1 MVTEQGEIVKATRMI
16 ANSFWVVLA
25 ATFLAMAACGGG
37 TSEDVASPEPAAE
50 GSPTTASEELQMAL
64 AVSDLSVGVNRVAF
78 GLIELGSGAL
88 RDVRVVISTF
98 DLTDPATVKET
109 VEAVFRK
116 WPVGPGG
123 IYTAQLTFDR
133 PGSWGIGAVATD
145 AAGLARS
152 ASIGVRVTE
161 TSVTPAI
168 GSPAPRTVTKTV
180 RDVAS
185 LDEMT
190 TDPDPDPEM
199 YALTIAEALAEAKP
213 LVVAFS
219 TPAYCTS
226 ATCGPQLDLVKEL
239 RRKYKDRVNFI
250 HVEVYDN
257 PLEIQGD
264 LSRGRLVP
272 AITEWNL
279 PSEPW
284 TFIVDSDGLVQ
295 AKFEGFATTEE
306 LEAAIAAVLE

>member
-1 MVTEQGEIVKATRMI
+1 MKVTSITGDAV
-16 ANSFWVVLA
+16 WVALTTA
-25 ATFLAMAACGGG
+25 ILLTMAACGDGQ
-37 TSEDVASPEPAAE
+37 SENVSGPEPSPA

-78 GLIELGSGAL
+78 GLIQRSSGAL
-88 RDVRVVISTF
+88 RDADVVVSTF
-98 DLTDPATVKET
+98 DLADPATAKET
-109 VEAVFRK
+109 VKAVFRK

-123 IYTAQLTFDR
+123 VYTVQLTFDK
-133 PGSWGIGAVATD
+133 PGDWGIGAVATD
-145 AAGLARS
+145 AAGSGRA
-152 ASIGVRVTE
+152 ASIRVRVAE
-161 TSVTPAI
+161 TGATPAL

-199 YALTIAEALAEAKP
+199 YALTIAEALDEAKP

-219 TPAYCTS
+219 TPAYCTT
-226 ATCGPQLDLVKEL
+226 ATCGPQLDIVKEL
-239 RRKYKDRVNFI
+239 RQKYGDRMNFI
-250 HVEVYDN
+250 HVEIYDN

-264 LSRGRLVP
+264 LSRGRVAP
-272 AITEWNL
+272 AVTEWNL

-284 TFIVDSDGLVQ
+284 TFIVDGGGLVQ
-295 AKFEGFATTEE
+295 AKFEGFATSDE
-306 LEAAIAAVLE
+306 LEGAIAAVLE